1 MDRPL
6 AESLSSYSLGK
17 TTKGAW
23 RPRAVPCVHMSF
35 AHLPGI
41 CFALPNGVRT
51 RERRKAADRRWA
63 GRKRPRSRDKRLI
76 TLGRSRTT
84 GHASSRKGIPVGV
97 RFRETIGERLQ
108 ERDNLVFFLIGQTE
122 TTGGHIDI
130 VRHLGPRPAVYFFD
144 RSIRAMSGSDV
155 ECIHVAGVV
164 EVDQL
169 LQALDIAVV
178 KELLLEVRPGRLGS
192 GTLWRCHSHIA
203 RRRDL
208 ELAVDSWCK
217 SSPAR
222 VRVGSGTETASEEG
236 PHAQVSIAEAQR
248 IGSEVKGIR
257 RGLIIESVPGIQGQ
271 TLIGRAEAGEHRRP
285 TWLVTGIGLVRRQ
298 GSGACVE
305 VA

>member
-1 MDRPL
+1 MAESSLADSSSGPSVILTLVARSAGGRTCAAVGREKSRLPVVAATTSIRSSRFMDRPL
-6 AESLSSYSLGK
+6 AESLNSYSLGK

-35 AHLPGI
+35 RALPRI
-41 CFALPNGVRT
+41 CFALPNRVRT

-169 LQALDIAVV
+169 LQALDVAVV
-178 KELLLEVRPGRLGS
+178 KELLLEVRPGCLSG
-192 GTLWRCHSHIA
+192 GTLWRCHTHIA
-203 RRRDL
+203 RR
-208 ELAVDSWCK
+208 
-217 SSPAR
+217 
-222 VRVGSGTETASEEG
+222 
-236 PHAQVSIAEAQR
+236 
-248 IGSEVKGIR
+248 
-257 RGLIIESVPGIQGQ
+257 
-271 TLIGRAEAGEHRRP
+271 
-285 TWLVTGIGLVRRQ
+285 
-298 GSGACVE
+298 
-305 VA
+305 